1 MVQQRHHSMFNMMP
15 ADVFLTRLYQEQE
28 SDGEGRGDGEGGE
41 VLEGLRVGQTALSPI
56 CLPPTPPYSM
66 AQQRHHSMFNMM
78 PADVF
83 LTRLYQEQESDGE
96 GRGDGEGG
104 EVLEGLRVGQTVSSF
119 LPSSISDPDT
129 MARQQPHFMNYMTLA
144 DVFLTRP

>member
-1 MVQQRHHSMFNMMP
+1 
-15 ADVFLTRLYQEQE
+15 
-28 SDGEGRGDGEGGE
+28 
-41 VLEGLRVGQTALSPI
+41 
-56 CLPPTPPYSM
+56 M

-104 EVLEGLRVGQTVSSF
+104 EVLEGLRVGAGEPGRLIILVQRAHYLAEFCRVLKFWTRHDTAPGEAVCKLQHEPM
-119 LPSSISDPDT
+119 LPGRPFVGVPNPRLSPPSCLPSISDPDT

>member
-1 MVQQRHHSMFNMMP
+1 E
-15 ADVFLTRLYQEQE
+15 YQTQ
-28 SDGEGRGDGEGGE
+28 DC
-41 VLEGLRVGQTALSPI
+41 LIPI
-56 CLPPTPPYSM
+56 CLPSPHQYSM

-104 EVLEGLRVGQTVSSF
+104 EVLEGLRVGQ
-119 LPSSISDPDT
+119 
-129 MARQQPHFMNYMTLA
+129 
-144 DVFLTRP
+144 